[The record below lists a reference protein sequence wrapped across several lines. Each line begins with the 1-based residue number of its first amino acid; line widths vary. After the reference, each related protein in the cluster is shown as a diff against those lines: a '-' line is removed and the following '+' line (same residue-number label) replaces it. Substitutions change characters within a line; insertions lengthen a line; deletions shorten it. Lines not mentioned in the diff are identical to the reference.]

1 MSIEREGEEETT
13 FPSPPSAD
21 FSHDRNRET
30 HTRSSS
36 LLVWSLCCIYEVDFD
51 LDISIMLSFRHWMR
65 PMLIESQEMFEG
77 EVRKSGWL
85 THS

>member
-1 MSIEREGEEETT
+1 MSIEREEETT

-36 LLVWSLCCIYEVDFD
+36 LLVWTLCCIYEVDFD
-51 LDISIMLSFRHWMR
+51 LDISIMLSFRF
-65 PMLIESQEMFEG
+65 IESQEMFEG